1 MVLRGQPSIGSV
13 GNEAL
18 THKPSCN
25 MYPDAQI
32 EHCAL
37 LPETQVV
44 QFLTV
49 QVIKS
54 SLLHVPLLKVYP
66 VLQVAHLV
74 LSPETQVV
82 QFATVQASTTSS
94 SQKTAAE
101 LYGHFRTKDCC
112 GVIRAF
118 QITIRT
124 LAG

>member
-1 MVLRGQPSIGSV
+1 MVLAGQPSIKL
-13 GNEAL
+13 L
-18 THKPSCN
+18 THKPLVKV
-25 MYPDAQI
+25 YPNLQVA
-32 EHCAL
+32 HL
-37 LPETQVV
+37 VLSPETQVI